1 MYLQCPIE
9 AVTTNQPTNRLTNQ
23 PTNPTASPPSTD
35 PGTYCCPPYVLP
47 GLRLGLYNPIKDAL
61 RSDPTSPLSLVAKL
75 TAGVVAGSVAAGM
88 TSPLEL
94 VKVGGGRG
102 GQREGNGGA

>member
-1 MYLQCPIE
+1 MLAP
-9 AVTTNQPTNRLTNQ
+9 VPHTP
-23 PTNPTASPPSTD
+23 
-35 PGTYCCPPYVLP
+35 CPPCPRILP